1 MEMYQRSLTDK
12 PYDVCVSCAHIG
24 VRCDGPNFY
33 AMDISRLAE
42 WCRSRK
48 DFLHSQDKKWTN
60 AYITEESGLS
70 KATVDR
76 FLAGSLDDLKVS
88 TVQSILRVL
97 VNGTWG
103 QYPCA
108 WAASKHSDAEA
119 QHALDECVRIQE
131 ELAEKEAKHRREL
144 DHLLGRLQKS
154 DELIARL
161 MDMVKR

>member
-12 PYDVCVSCAHIG
+12 PYDVCVSCVHIG

-33 AMDISRLAE
+33 AMDVPRLAE

-48 DFLHSQDKKWTN
+48 DFLHSLDKKWTN
-60 AYITEESGLS
+60 AYVADEAKLS

-76 FLAGSLDDLKVS
+76 FFAGLMIDLKVS

-108 WAASKHSDAEA
+108 WAATDTDIDL
-119 QHALDECVRIQE
+119 QLALGECERTQK
-131 ELAEKEAKHRREL
+131 ELKEKEAKHRREL
-144 DHLLGRLQKS
+144 DHLLDRLRKS
-154 DELIARL
+154 DELIAQL
-161 MDMVKR
+161 MEMIKR